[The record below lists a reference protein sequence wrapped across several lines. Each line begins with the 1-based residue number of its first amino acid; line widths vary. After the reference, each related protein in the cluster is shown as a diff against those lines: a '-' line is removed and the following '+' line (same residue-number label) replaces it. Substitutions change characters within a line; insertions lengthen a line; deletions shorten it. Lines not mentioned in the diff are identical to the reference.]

1 MEINLISDTV
11 TKPSPEMLQHMFN
24 AKVGDD
30 VFKQDPTVNEFERI
44 VADLFGMEAAMFFP
58 TGTMA
63 NQTAIKLNTNPGDQ
77 IICDKWSHIHLYESG
92 GASANSGVNFN
103 LLDGNRGIITAEE
116 VKAGINDPEF
126 YHTPMSKMV
135 GIENTTNKGGGACYE
150 IAELQKI
157 KQVCKD
163 HNLKYHLDGARLW
176 NAMIAKKQE
185 PKQFGQLFD
194 TISVCF
200 SKGLGCPIGSV
211 LLSDTATIHSA
222 LRVRKI
228 FGGNMRQSGY
238 LAAAGIYALQ
248 NNINRLEDD
257 HRRAKELGIQLEQCN
272 WVAIVE
278 PVETNIV
285 VFSAQP
291 HIKDQEVIEKLKQN
305 GISISLLAKGKLRM
319 VTHLDYRQVMHEYV
333 MEVLEKIEFLLFY
346 LFNCFSYL
354 QNIGLLIFTFLNT
367 IRILIFNKFV
377 VINAIFEDIKL
388 LIFDI
393 PNNPFAIYHGV
404 C

>member
-11 TKPSPEMLQHMFN
+11 TKPTPEMLQAMFN

-30 VFKQDPTVNEFERI
+30 VFKQDPTVIEFERI

-77 IICDKWSHIHLYESG
+77 IICDKWSHIHLYEAG

-103 LLDGNRGIITAEE
+103 LLDGHRGMITAEQ
-116 VKAGINDPEF
+116 VKEGINDPEF
-126 YHTPMSKMV
+126 YHAPLSKMV

-150 IAELQKI
+150 ISELQKI
-157 KQVCKD
+157 KQVCVD

-176 NAMIAKKQE
+176 NALIAKKQQ
-185 PKQFGQLFD
+185 PKQFGELFD

-200 SKGLGCPIGSV
+200 SKGLGAPIGSV
-211 LLSDTATIHSA
+211 LVSDAETIHRA
-222 LRVRKI
+222 LRIRKI
-228 FGGNMRQSGY
+228 FGGNLRQSGY

-248 NNINRLEDD
+248 NNINRLEED
-257 HRRAKELGIQLEQCN
+257 HRRAKELGSQLEQCS
-272 WVAIVE
+272 WVAVVE

-285 VFSAQP
+285 VFSAKP
-291 HIKDQEVIEKLKQN
+291 HIQDQEVIEKLKQK
-305 GISISLLAKGKLRM
+305 GISISLLAKGKLRI

-333 MEVLEKIEFLLFY
+333 LETLEKMSF
-346 LFNCFSYL
+346 
-354 QNIGLLIFTFLNT
+354 
-367 IRILIFNKFV
+367 
-377 VINAIFEDIKL
+377 
-388 LIFDI
+388 
-393 PNNPFAIYHGV
+393 
-404 C
+404 

>member
-11 TKPSPEMLQHMFN
+11 TKPSPEMLQAMFS
-24 AKVGDD
+24 AQVGDD
-30 VFKQDPTVNEFERI
+30 VFKQDPTVNAFEKI
-44 VADLFGMEAAMFFP
+44 VADLFGMEAALFFP

-103 LLDGNRGIITAEE
+103 LLDGKRGMITAEQ
-116 VKAGINDPEF
+116 VKEGINDPEF
-126 YHTPMSKMV
+126 YHTPLSKMV

-157 KQVCKD
+157 KQVCVD

-176 NAMIAKKQE
+176 NAMIAKKQQ

-200 SKGLGCPIGSV
+200 SKGLGAPIGSV
-211 LLSDTATIHSA
+211 LLSNAETMHKA

-248 NNINRLEDD
+248 NNITRLEED
-257 HRRAKELGIQLEQCN
+257 HRRAKELGNQLEKCT
-272 WVAIVE
+272 WVSKVE
-278 PVETNIV
+278 PVETNII
-285 VFSAQP
+285 VFSVQP
-291 HIKDQEVIEKLKQN
+291 HIEDQQLMDKLKQK
-305 GISISLLAKGKLRM
+305 GIAISLLGKGKLRM

-333 MEVLEKIEFLLFY
+333 LETLEKISF
-346 LFNCFSYL
+346 
-354 QNIGLLIFTFLNT
+354 
-367 IRILIFNKFV
+367 
-377 VINAIFEDIKL
+377 
-388 LIFDI
+388 
-393 PNNPFAIYHGV
+393 
-404 C
+404 